1 MLVTA
6 VIVVAVAGRVIPKV
20 NPATPVTVKLAAV
33 TVPTGVG
40 RVHPPVTERV
50 PAGVIITVPAVA
62 FTEML
67 PKFMSTV
74 LAIAIGVI
82 IVAVAEAVAVAP
94 PGCAKAPVEKANI
107 TNAKAKI
114 FEICFIFV

>member
-6 VIVVAVAGRVIPKV
+6 VIVVAAAGSVIPKV

-40 RVHPPVTERV
+40 REHPPVTERV

-74 LAIAIGVI
+74 FAIAIGVI
-82 IVAVAEAVAVAP
+82 IVAVAEAVALTP
-94 PGCAKAPVEKANI
+94 CAMAPVEKANI
-107 TNAKAKI
+107 TNAKAKN